1 MPDFHDKSR
10 SSSRPVGGATIAKP
24 LRRLPPLSFAD
35 RNLRCH
41 SELRFVESWRKT
53 IAPPR
58 GVASSRLARDASAAD
73 RVAIWAAPVQQ
84 LAAMRAYHDLLGPE
98 DLLAISQMRCAATRD
113 CTIAGRILLRTAL
126 SQAVE
131 NRIKPRDW
139 QIRTGPNGKPVVA
152 TGWPALHFSI
162 SHTEQIAVVAVSETL
177 PIGIDVEILDEGPSE
192 DVIATCCCPSERR
205 LFSATAPYQRSYEF
219 IRLWTLKEAY
229 AKMIGVGHMLDFA
242 SVGFS
247 LDALHLLPG
256 APHQDRYSPYFETMW
271 ISRGRRL
278 SHVSLAIGFSGESPP
293 KADLSIITLN
303 TNDDGEDVIHAPNLN
318 IG

>member
-1 MPDFHDKSR
+1 MPDCHHKSR
-10 SSSRPVGGATIAKP
+10 SPSPSVGGATITKP
-24 LRRLPPLSFAD
+24 LRRLPPLRRAD
-35 RNLRCH
+35 RNVRYY

-53 IAPPR
+53 IAPLR
-58 GVASSRLARDASAAD
+58 SVASSRPSRNAAAAD
-73 RVAIWAAPVQQ
+73 RVTIWSAPVQQ
-84 LAAMRAYHDLLGPE
+84 LAHMRAYGDLLGPE

-131 NRIKPRDW
+131 NRIEPRDW

-162 SHTEQIAVVAVSETL
+162 SHTDQIAVVAVSETL
-177 PIGIDVEILDEGPSE
+177 PIGIDIETLDEGPSE
-192 DVIATCCCPSERR
+192 DVIATCCCPSERL
-205 LFSATAPYQRSYEF
+205 LFSATAPYQRSHEF

-256 APHQDRYSPYFETMW
+256 APHQGQYNPCFETMW

-278 SHVSLAIGFSGESPP
+278 SHVSLAIGFSAASPP
-293 KADLSIITLN
+293 QADLSIINLN
-303 TNDDGEDVIHAPNLN
+303 TNGDGEDAIHVPNLN
-318 IG
+318 IE